1 MDLIFLACAVFYYSI
16 SHLVLKQSG
25 QDIFRNVNIGMKI
38 SNLVSGEMGM
48 HSFYWN
54 RDIIRD
60 NLIWI

>member
-38 SNLVSGEMGM
+38 SNLVSGEMDM
-48 HSFYWN
+48 QDRKSVV
-54 RDIIRD
+54 
-60 NLIWI
+60 